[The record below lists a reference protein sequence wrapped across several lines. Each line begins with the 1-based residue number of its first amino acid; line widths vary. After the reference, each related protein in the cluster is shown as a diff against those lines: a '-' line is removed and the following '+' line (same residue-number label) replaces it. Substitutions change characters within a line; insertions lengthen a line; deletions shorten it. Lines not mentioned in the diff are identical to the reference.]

1 MCMKNLK
8 LKSVGTNINTI
19 TYMVAADN
27 DKWLF
32 ASTALGVMPTAE
44 KGERMTWEEAL
55 ANVDCMIEYSETNAK
70 FMMKD
75 GTTLELIFPAKMSKQ
90 VSMLNSKGVSIL
102 ECYFKIFTGVEVPPV
117 SKEEFQAQK
126 AAASKIF
133 SEGAKTVG
141 KKKATTA
148 KKSTKKKSSIT
159 DTDLAYIM
167 EQIEA
172 NFKQGEKFK
181 NKDLASLVEDR
192 FTARQ
197 TPSRLKKLVDAG
209 KLENDTASP
218 KNYWLV

>member
-19 TYMVAADN
+19 TYMVAADD

-32 ASTALGVMPTAE
+32 ASTALGVMPTAVRGE
-44 KGERMTWEEAL
+44 KMTWENAL
-55 ANVDCMIEYSETNAK
+55 ANVDCMIEYSDTNAK

-90 VSMLNSKGVSIL
+90 VGMLNSKGVSIL
-102 ECYFKIFTGVEVPPV
+102 ECYFKVFTGVEVPPV
-117 SKEEFQAQK
+117 TIEEFQAQK

-133 SEGAKTVG
+133 SEGAKAVG
-141 KKKATTA
+141 KKKATTT
-148 KKSTKKKSSIT
+148 KKSAKKSSIT
-159 DTDLAYIM
+159 DVDLAYIM

-181 NKDLASLVEDR
+181 NKDLAPLVEDR

-209 KLENDTASP
+209 KLESDTASP
-218 KNYWLV
+218 KNYWLA

>member
-19 TYMVAADN
+19 TYMVAADD

-32 ASTALGVMPTAE
+32 ASTALGVMPTAVRGE
-44 KGERMTWEEAL
+44 KMTWENAL
-55 ANVDCMIEYSETNAK
+55 ANVDCMIEYSDTNAK

-90 VSMLNSKGVSIL
+90 VGMLNSKGVSIL
-102 ECYFKIFTGVEVPPV
+102 ECYFKVFTGVEVPPV
-117 SKEEFQAQK
+117 TKEEFQAQK

-133 SEGAKTVG
+133 SEGAKAVG

-148 KKSTKKKSSIT
+148 KKSAKKSSIT
-159 DTDLAYIM
+159 DVDLAYIM

-181 NKDLASLVEDR
+181 NKDLAPLVEDR

-209 KLENDTASP
+209 KLESDTASP
-218 KNYWLV
+218 KNYWLA

>member
-1 MCMKNLK
+1 MKNLK

-19 TYMVAADN
+19 TYMVAADD

-32 ASTALGVMPTAE
+32 ASTALGVMPTAVRGE
-44 KGERMTWEEAL
+44 KMTWEEAL

-102 ECYFKIFTGVEVPPV
+102 ECYFKIFTGVEAPPV
-117 SKEEFQAQK
+117 SKEEFQAQR

-133 SEGAKTVG
+133 SEGAKAVG
-141 KKKATTA
+141 KKKA
-148 KKSTKKKSSIT
+148 KSTKKKSSIT
-159 DTDLAYIM
+159 DTDLVYIM

-209 KLENDTASP
+209 KLESDTASP
-218 KNYWLV
+218 KNYWLA

>member
-1 MCMKNLK
+1 MKNLK

-19 TYMVAADN
+19 TYMVAADD

-32 ASTALGVMPTAE
+32 ASTALGVMPTAVRGE
-44 KGERMTWEEAL
+44 KMTWENAL
-55 ANVDCMIEYSETNAK
+55 ANVDCMIEYSDTNAK

-90 VSMLNSKGVSIL
+90 VGMLNSKGVSIL
-102 ECYFKIFTGVEVPPV
+102 ECYFKVFTGVEVPPV
-117 SKEEFQAQK
+117 TKEEFQAQK

-133 SEGAKTVG
+133 SEGAKAVG
-141 KKKATTA
+141 KKKATTT
-148 KKSTKKKSSIT
+148 KKSAKKSSIT
-159 DTDLAYIM
+159 DVDLAYIM

-181 NKDLASLVEDR
+181 NKDLAPLVEDR

-209 KLENDTASP
+209 KLESDTASP
-218 KNYWLV
+218 KNYWLA

>member
-19 TYMVAADN
+19 TYMVAADD
-27 DKWLF
+27 DKWMF
-32 ASTALGVMPTAE
+32 ASTALGVMPTAVRGE
-44 KGERMTWEEAL
+44 KMTWENAL
-55 ANVDCMIEYSETNAK
+55 ANVDCMIEYSDTNAK

-90 VSMLNSKGVSIL
+90 VGMLNSKGVSIL
-102 ECYFKIFTGVEVPPV
+102 ECYFKVFTGVEVPPV
-117 SKEEFQAQK
+117 TKEEFQAQK

-133 SEGAKTVG
+133 SEGAKAVG
-141 KKKATTA
+141 KKKATTT
-148 KKSTKKKSSIT
+148 KKSAKKSSIT
-159 DTDLAYIM
+159 DVDLAYIM

-181 NKDLASLVEDR
+181 NKDLAPLVEDR

-209 KLENDTASP
+209 KLESDTASP
-218 KNYWLV
+218 KNYWLA

>member
-1 MCMKNLK
+1 MKNLK

-19 TYMVAADN
+19 TYMVAADD
-27 DKWLF
+27 DKWMF
-32 ASTALGVMPTAE
+32 ASTALGVIPTAVRS
-44 KGERMTWEEAL
+44 ERMTWENAL

-90 VSMLNSKGVSIL
+90 VGMLNSKGVPIL
-102 ECYFKIFTGVEVPPV
+102 DCYFKIFTGVEVPPV

-133 SEGAKTVG
+133 SEGAKAVG
-141 KKKATTA
+141 KKKATTT
-148 KKSTKKKSSIT
+148 KKSNKKSSIT

-209 KLENDTASP
+209 KLESDTASP

>member
-1 MCMKNLK
+1 MKNLK

-19 TYMVAADN
+19 TYMVAADD

-32 ASTALGVMPTAE
+32 ASTALGVMPTAVRGE
-44 KGERMTWEEAL
+44 KMTWENAL
-55 ANVDCMIEYSETNAK
+55 ANVDCMIEYSDTNAK

-90 VSMLNSKGVSIL
+90 VGMLNSKGVPIL

-117 SKEEFQAQK
+117 TKEEFQAQK
-126 AAASKIF
+126 TAASKIF
-133 SEGAKTVG
+133 SEGAKAVG
-141 KKKATTA
+141 KKKATTT
-148 KKSTKKKSSIT
+148 KKSAKKSSIT
-159 DTDLAYIM
+159 DVDLAYIM

-181 NKDLASLVEDR
+181 NKDLAPLVEDR

-209 KLENDTASP
+209 KLESDTASP
-218 KNYWLV
+218 KNYWLA

>member
-1 MCMKNLK
+1 MKNLK

-19 TYMVAADN
+19 TYMVAADD

-32 ASTALGVMPTAE
+32 ASTALGVMPTAVRGE
-44 KGERMTWEEAL
+44 KMTWENAL
-55 ANVDCMIEYSETNAK
+55 ANVDCMIEYSDTNAK

-90 VSMLNSKGVSIL
+90 VGMLNSKGVSIL

-117 SKEEFQAQK
+117 TKEEFQAQK

-133 SEGAKTVG
+133 SEGAKAVG
-141 KKKATTA
+141 KKKATTT
-148 KKSTKKKSSIT
+148 KKSAKKSSIT
-159 DTDLAYIM
+159 DVDLAYIM

-181 NKDLASLVEDR
+181 NKDLAPLVEDR

-209 KLENDTASP
+209 KLESDTASP
-218 KNYWLV
+218 KNYWLA

>member
-19 TYMVAADN
+19 TYMVAADD

-32 ASTALGVMPTAE
+32 ASTALGVMPTAVRGE
-44 KGERMTWEEAL
+44 KMTWENAL
-55 ANVDCMIEYSETNAK
+55 ANVDCMIEYSDTNVK

-90 VSMLNSKGVSIL
+90 IGMLNSKGVSIL
-102 ECYFKIFTGVEVPPV
+102 ECYFKVFTGVEVPPV
-117 SKEEFQAQK
+117 TKEEFQAQR

-133 SEGAKTVG
+133 SEGAKAVG
-141 KKKATTA
+141 KKKATTT
-148 KKSTKKKSSIT
+148 KKSAKKSSIT
-159 DTDLAYIM
+159 DVDLAYIM

-181 NKDLASLVEDR
+181 NKDLAPLVEDR

-209 KLENDTASP
+209 KLESDTASP
-218 KNYWLV
+218 KNYWLA

>member
-19 TYMVAADN
+19 TYMVAADD
-27 DKWLF
+27 DKWMF
-32 ASTALGVMPTAE
+32 ASTALGVMPTAVRGE
-44 KGERMTWEEAL
+44 KMTWENAL
-55 ANVDCMIEYSETNAK
+55 ANVDCMIEYSDTNAK

-90 VSMLNSKGVSIL
+90 IGMLNSKGVSIL
-102 ECYFKIFTGVEVPPV
+102 ECYFKVFTGVEVPPV
-117 SKEEFQAQK
+117 TKEEFQAQK

-133 SEGAKTVG
+133 SEGAKAVG
-141 KKKATTA
+141 KKKATTT
-148 KKSTKKKSSIT
+148 KKSAKKSSIT
-159 DTDLAYIM
+159 DVDLAYIM

-181 NKDLASLVEDR
+181 NKDLAPLVEDR

-209 KLENDTASP
+209 KLESDTASP
-218 KNYWLV
+218 KNYWLA

>member
-19 TYMVAADN
+19 TYMVAADD

-32 ASTALGVMPTAE
+32 ASTALGVMPTAVRGE
-44 KGERMTWEEAL
+44 KMTWENAL
-55 ANVDCMIEYSETNAK
+55 ANVDCMIEYSDTNAK

-90 VSMLNSKGVSIL
+90 VGMLNSKGVSIL
-102 ECYFKIFTGVEVPPV
+102 ECYFKVFTGVEVPPV
-117 SKEEFQAQK
+117 TKEEFQTQK

-133 SEGAKTVG
+133 SEGAKAVG
-141 KKKATTA
+141 KKKATTT
-148 KKSTKKKSSIT
+148 KKSAKKSSIT
-159 DTDLAYIM
+159 DVDLAYIM

-181 NKDLASLVEDR
+181 NKDLAPLVEDR

-209 KLENDTASP
+209 KLESDTASP
-218 KNYWLV
+218 KNYWLAA

>member
-19 TYMVAADN
+19 TYMVAADD

-32 ASTALGVMPTAE
+32 ASTALGVMPTAVRGE
-44 KGERMTWEEAL
+44 KMTWEEAL

-90 VSMLNSKGVSIL
+90 VSALNSTGVSIL
-102 ECYFKIFTGVEVPPV
+102 ECYFKVFTGVEAPPV

-133 SEGAKTVG
+133 SEGAKAVG
-141 KKKATTA
+141 KKKA
-148 KKSTKKKSSIT
+148 KSTKKKSSIT

-209 KLENDTASP
+209 KLESDTASP

>member
-19 TYMVAADN
+19 TYMVAADD

-32 ASTALGVMPTAE
+32 ASTALGVMPTAV
-44 KGERMTWEEAL
+44 KGERMTWENAL

-102 ECYFKIFTGVEVPPV
+102 ECYFKIFTGIEVPPV

-133 SEGAKTVG
+133 SEGAKAVG

-209 KLENDTASP
+209 KLESDTASP

>member
-1 MCMKNLK
+1 MKNLK

-19 TYMVAADN
+19 TYMVAADD

-32 ASTALGVMPTAE
+32 ASTALGVMPTAVRGE
-44 KGERMTWEEAL
+44 KMTWENAL
-55 ANVDCMIEYSETNAK
+55 ANVDCMIEYSDTNAK

-90 VSMLNSKGVSIL
+90 VGMLNSKGVPIL

-117 SKEEFQAQK
+117 TKEEFQAQK

-133 SEGAKTVG
+133 SEGAKAVG
-141 KKKATTA
+141 KKKATTT
-148 KKSTKKKSSIT
+148 KKSAKKSSIT
-159 DTDLAYIM
+159 DVDLAYIM

-181 NKDLASLVEDR
+181 NKDLAPLVEDR

-209 KLENDTASP
+209 KLESDTASP
-218 KNYWLV
+218 KNYWLA

>member
-1 MCMKNLK
+1 MKNLK

-19 TYMVAADN
+19 TYMVAADD

-32 ASTALGVMPTAE
+32 ASTALGVMPTAVRGE
-44 KGERMTWEEAL
+44 KMTWENAL
-55 ANVDCMIEYSETNAK
+55 ANVDCMIEYSDTNAK

-90 VSMLNSKGVSIL
+90 ISMLNSKGVSIL
-102 ECYFKIFTGVEVPPV
+102 ECYFKVFTGVEVPPV
-117 SKEEFQAQK
+117 TKEEFQAQK

-133 SEGAKTVG
+133 SEGAKAVG
-141 KKKATTA
+141 KKKATTT
-148 KKSTKKKSSIT
+148 KKSAKKSSIT
-159 DTDLAYIM
+159 DVDLAYIM

-181 NKDLASLVEDR
+181 NKDLAPLVEDR

-209 KLENDTASP
+209 KLESDTASP
-218 KNYWLV
+218 KNYWLA

>member
-19 TYMVAADN
+19 TYMVAADD
-27 DKWLF
+27 DKWMF
-32 ASTALGVMPTAE
+32 ASTALGVMPTAVRGE
-44 KGERMTWEEAL
+44 KMTWENAL
-55 ANVDCMIEYSETNAK
+55 ANVDCMIEYSDTNAK

-90 VSMLNSKGVSIL
+90 VGMLNSKGVSIL

-117 SKEEFQAQK
+117 TKEEFQAQK

-133 SEGAKTVG
+133 SEGAKAVG
-141 KKKATTA
+141 KKKATTT
-148 KKSTKKKSSIT
+148 KKSAKKSSIT
-159 DTDLAYIM
+159 DVDLAYIM

-181 NKDLASLVEDR
+181 NKDLAPLVEDR

-209 KLENDTASP
+209 KLESDTASP
-218 KNYWLV
+218 KNYWLA

>member
-133 SEGAKTVG
+133 SEGAKAVG
-141 KKKATTA
+141 KKKATTT
-148 KKSTKKKSSIT
+148 KKSNKKSSIT

-197 TPSRLKKLVDAG
+197 TPSRLKKLVYG
-209 KLENDTASP
+209 RKL
-218 KNYWLV
+218 

>member
-1 MCMKNLK
+1 MKNLK

-19 TYMVAADN
+19 TYMVAADD

-32 ASTALGVMPTAE
+32 ASTALGVMPTAVRGE
-44 KGERMTWEEAL
+44 KMTWENAL
-55 ANVDCMIEYSETNAK
+55 ANVDCMIEYSDTNAK

-90 VSMLNSKGVSIL
+90 VGMLNSKGVSIL
-102 ECYFKIFTGVEVPPV
+102 ECYFKVFTGVEVPPV
-117 SKEEFQAQK
+117 TKEEFQTQK

-133 SEGAKTVG
+133 SEGAKAVG
-141 KKKATTA
+141 KKKATTT
-148 KKSTKKKSSIT
+148 KKSAKKSSIT
-159 DTDLAYIM
+159 DVDLAYIM

-209 KLENDTASP
+209 KLESDTASP
-218 KNYWLV
+218 KNYWLAA

>member
-1 MCMKNLK
+1 MKNLK

-19 TYMVAADN
+19 TYMVAADD
-27 DKWLF
+27 DKWMF
-32 ASTALGVMPTAE
+32 ASTALGVMPTAVRGE
-44 KGERMTWEEAL
+44 KMTWENAL
-55 ANVDCMIEYSETNAK
+55 ANVDCMIEYSDTNAK

-90 VSMLNSKGVSIL
+90 VGMLNSKGVSIL
-102 ECYFKIFTGVEVPPV
+102 ECYFKVFTGVEVPPV
-117 SKEEFQAQK
+117 TKEEFQAQK

-133 SEGAKTVG
+133 SEGAKAVG
-141 KKKATTA
+141 KKKATTT
-148 KKSTKKKSSIT
+148 KKSAKKSSIT
-159 DTDLAYIM
+159 DVDLAYIM

-181 NKDLASLVEDR
+181 NKDLAPLVEDR

-209 KLENDTASP
+209 KLESDTASP
-218 KNYWLV
+218 KNYWLA

>member
-19 TYMVAADN
+19 TYMVAADD

-32 ASTALGVMPTAE
+32 ASTALGVMPTAVRGE
-44 KGERMTWEEAL
+44 KMTWEEAL

-90 VSMLNSKGVSIL
+90 VSMLNSKGVPIL

-117 SKEEFQAQK
+117 TKEEFQAQK

-133 SEGAKTVG
+133 SEGAKAVG
-141 KKKATTA
+141 KKKATTT
-148 KKSTKKKSSIT
+148 KKSNKKSSIT

-181 NKDLASLVEDR
+181 NIDLASLVEDR

-197 TPSRLKKLVDAG
+197 TPSRLKK
-209 KLENDTASP
+209 
-218 KNYWLV
+218 

>member
-1 MCMKNLK
+1 MKNLK

-19 TYMVAADN
+19 TYMVAADD

-32 ASTALGVMPTAE
+32 ASTALGVIPTAE
-44 KGERMTWEEAL
+44 RGEKMTWEEAL

-90 VSMLNSKGVSIL
+90 VSALNSTGVSIL
-102 ECYFKIFTGVEVPPV
+102 ECYFKVFTGVEVPSV
-117 SKEEFQAQK
+117 TKEEFQAQR

-133 SEGAKTVG
+133 SEGAKAIG

-148 KKSTKKKSSIT
+148 KKSTKKSSIT
-159 DTDLAYIM
+159 DIDLVYIM

-181 NKDLASLVEDR
+181 NKDLALLVKDR

-209 KLENDTASP
+209 KLESDTASP

>member
-1 MCMKNLK
+1 MKNLK

-19 TYMVAADN
+19 TYMVAADD
-27 DKWLF
+27 DKWMF
-32 ASTALGVMPTAE
+32 ASTALGVMPTAVRGE
-44 KGERMTWEEAL
+44 KMTWENAL
-55 ANVDCMIEYSETNAK
+55 ANVDCMIEYSDTNAK

-90 VSMLNSKGVSIL
+90 VGMLNSKGVSIL
-102 ECYFKIFTGVEVPPV
+102 ECYFKVFTGVEVPPV
-117 SKEEFQAQK
+117 TKEEFQAQK

-133 SEGAKTVG
+133 SEGAKAVG
-141 KKKATTA
+141 KKKATTT
-148 KKSTKKKSSIT
+148 KKSAKKSSIT
-159 DTDLAYIM
+159 DVDLAYIM

-209 KLENDTASP
+209 KLESDTASP
-218 KNYWLV
+218 KNYWLA

>member
-1 MCMKNLK
+1 MKNLK

-19 TYMVAADN
+19 TYMVAADD

-32 ASTALGVMPTAE
+32 ASTALGVMPTAVRGE
-44 KGERMTWEEAL
+44 KMTWENAL
-55 ANVDCMIEYSETNAK
+55 ANVDCMIEYSDTNAK

-90 VSMLNSKGVSIL
+90 IGMLNSKGVSIL
-102 ECYFKIFTGVEVPPV
+102 ECYFKVFTGVEVPPV
-117 SKEEFQAQK
+117 TKEEFQAQK

-133 SEGAKTVG
+133 SEGAKAVG
-141 KKKATTA
+141 KKKATTT
-148 KKSTKKKSSIT
+148 KKSAKKSSIT
-159 DTDLAYIM
+159 DVDLAYIM

-181 NKDLASLVEDR
+181 NKDLAPLVEDR

-209 KLENDTASP
+209 KLESDTASP
-218 KNYWLV
+218 KNYWLA

>member
-19 TYMVAADN
+19 TYMVAADD
-27 DKWLF
+27 DKWMF
-32 ASTALGVMPTAE
+32 ASTALGVMPTAVRS
-44 KGERMTWEEAL
+44 ERMTWENAL

-75 GTTLELIFPAKMSKQ
+75 GTTLELIFPAKISKQ
-90 VSMLNSKGVSIL
+90 VGTLNSKGVPIL

-117 SKEEFQAQK
+117 TKEEFQAQK

-133 SEGAKTVG
+133 SEGAKAVG
-141 KKKATTA
+141 KKKVTTA
-148 KKSTKKKSSIT
+148 KKSTKKSSIT

-209 KLENDTASP
+209 KLESDTASP
-218 KNYWLV
+218 KNYWLA